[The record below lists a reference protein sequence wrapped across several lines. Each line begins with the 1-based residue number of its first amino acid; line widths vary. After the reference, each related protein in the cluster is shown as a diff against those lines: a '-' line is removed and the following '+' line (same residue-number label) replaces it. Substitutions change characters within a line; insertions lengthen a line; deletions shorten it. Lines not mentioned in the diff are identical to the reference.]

1 MLNRR
6 GHVPTLMLFV
16 VALALCVAAWFS
28 FLTFNGDIREKAASL
43 QSWNERVE
51 AERVYAERVIEG
63 LVAGAARDA
72 SEALAASVE
81 DGEGYE
87 TRFDRFL
94 QVRVARFSDVKNISG
109 NALGLMRTHS
119 YLLKQDGEVYVFE
132 LKNIFLKIEDGGNSV
147 VQRFDMR
154 ISFMP
159 SGEIR

>member
-1 MLNRR
+1 MLSRR

-16 VALALCVAAWFS
+16 AALALCIAAWFS

-51 AERVYAERVIEG
+51 AERAYTEFVIEG
-63 LVAGAARDA
+63 LVAGAAREA
-72 SEALAASVE
+72 SAASAE
-81 DGEGYE
+81 DREDYE

-94 QVRVARFSDVKNISG
+94 QLRVARFSEAKNISG

-119 YLLKQDGEVYVFE
+119 YLLKPQGEGYVFE
-132 LKNIFLKIEDGGNSV
+132 LKGIFLKIEDGGNSV
-147 VQRFDMR
+147 VQRFDMSV
-154 ISFMP
+154 SFTP

>member
-51 AERVYAERVIEG
+51 AERVYTERVIEG
-63 LVAGAARDA
+63 LVAGAGREA
-72 SEALAASVE
+72 SAE
-81 DGEGYE
+81 EGGDYNA
-87 TRFDRFL
+87 RFDRFL
-94 QVRVARFSDVKNISG
+94 QTRVARFSEIKNMSG